1 MKFKSNQPKA
11 PAERAVKD
19 IQRATRR
26 HCSDL
31 PPPCP
36 TKVMDQ
42 NLLISWNSVLPGYG
56 LLKEFIGFTQIEM
69 NCINRNYHK
78 TLLVPTDY
86 DIATVFTP
94 KSHLSKL
101 KHAHI

>member
-1 MKFKSNQPKA
+1 MLQILESEDFIFSGA
-11 PAERAVKD
+11 
-19 IQRATRR
+19 
-26 HCSDL
+26 
-31 PPPCP
+31 
-36 TKVMDQ
+36 
-42 NLLISWNSVLPGYG
+42 NLWRIVRLDDRTYGYG
-56 LLKEFIGFTQIEM
+56 LLKEFFGFTQIEM

>member
-1 MKFKSNQPKA
+1 MLQILESEDFIFSGA
-11 PAERAVKD
+11 
-19 IQRATRR
+19 
-26 HCSDL
+26 
-31 PPPCP
+31 
-36 TKVMDQ
+36 
-42 NLLISWNSVLPGYG
+42 NLWRIVRLDDRTYGYG